1 MRRNQTVARSA
12 VRSAV
17 RATTTPL
24 ARASLV
30 VLGGSLLLAAS
41 AWVRVPMWPV
51 PMTLQTMI
59 VLLIGLT
66 YGSRLA
72 GATVLAYL
80 LEGAA
85 GLPVFAGGQT
95 LLTVGPTLGYLMGF
109 LLAASVTGALAERGW
124 SRRPLALVAVL
135 LIGDALIFAPGLAW
149 LDVGYVHAWD
159 RTFALGLLPFLP
171 GEAAKLAMAAVL
183 ASFLPRPGRE

>member
-1 MRRNQTVARSA
+1 MRLNATAARSA
-12 VRSAV
+12 ARSSA
-17 RATTTPL
+17 APL
-24 ARASLV
+24 ARASLL

-51 PMTLQTMI
+51 PMTLQTMA

-72 GATVLAYL
+72 GAAVLAYL

-95 LLTVGPTLGYLMGF
+95 LLTVGPTFGYLVGF
-109 LLAASVTGALAERGW
+109 LLAATAAGALAERGW
-124 SRRPLALVAVL
+124 SRRPVLLVASL
-135 LIGDALIFAPGLAW
+135 LIGEVLIFAPGLAW

-159 RTFALGLLPFLP
+159 RTLALGLLAFLP
-171 GEAAKLAMAAVL
+171 GEAAKLALAAVL